1 MNSWMT
7 ESLYYVGDKG
17 DICNISYL
25 CLFSHSPDKDPPT
38 LIQPNAALAQKQKQK
53 QNWKLQQ

>member
-1 MNSWMT
+1 MT